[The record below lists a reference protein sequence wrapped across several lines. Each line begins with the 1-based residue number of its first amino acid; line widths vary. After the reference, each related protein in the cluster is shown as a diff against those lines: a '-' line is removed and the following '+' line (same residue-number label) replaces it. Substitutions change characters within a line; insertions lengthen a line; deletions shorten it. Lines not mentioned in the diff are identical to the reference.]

1 VENVCVFY
9 PHVPSTVM
17 TAMLVGEQKHLPNI
31 GSGELINKR
40 SFEVLV
46 PLKKKLISEIIRNTC
61 RSNLLEKCSQKIK
74 YRFQRKT
81 QTWYKNSKL
90 WGIYLLR
97 AKSHKI
103 EATRSL

>member
-1 VENVCVFY
+1 
-9 PHVPSTVM
+9 M

-61 RSNLLEKCSQKIK
+61 RSNLLEKS
-74 YRFQRKT
+74 
-81 QTWYKNSKL
+81 
-90 WGIYLLR
+90 
-97 AKSHKI
+97 A
-103 EATRSL
+103 